1 MNVLYQ
7 DEYLVVVEKK
17 SGMHVH
23 PPEDLSIR
31 VPRSNILLYQLR
43 DHLNAKVYP
52 VHRLDAATSG
62 VLLMAL
68 SSEVASLLCTQFQN
82 KLVKKK
88 YMAVVRGYVEDSG
101 VIECPLELDST
112 KNLVLAQTSYQCL
125 GRIELDF
132 SVTPKYSKSRYSLV
146 LAQPH
151 TGRYHQIRRHF
162 NRISHPIIGDAYHGD
177 TRHNQI
183 FREKIGIGGL
193 CLKAH
198 ELSFQHP
205 IINEDLCI
213 TAPLDEKWS
222 KLENLFAI
230 DSLRNTLSSEFS

>member
-1 MNVLYQ
+1 MNVLYH

-17 SGMHVH
+17 SGIHVH
-23 PPEDLSIR
+23 PPEDMRIR

-52 VHRLDAATSG
+52 VHRLDAGTSG

-68 SSEVASLLCTQFQN
+68 SSEVAAMLCVQFQN

-88 YMAVVRGYVEDSG
+88 YTAVVRGYVEDQG
-101 VIECPLELDST
+101 YIDHPLELDST
-112 KNLVLAQTSYQCL
+112 KNLVEAQTSYRCL

-177 TRHNQI
+177 SRHNQL

-205 IINEDLCI
+205 ITKQVIII

-222 KLENLFAI
+222 KLENLF
-230 DSLRNTLSSEFS
+230 TK